1 MKIVKEES
9 KGADVEM
16 IDTSSAKTTAK
27 ANSWDVLCNIRSE
40 IQGTSEAEIEKKLRL
55 TINTLFKVLTNI

>member
-1 MKIVKEES
+1 
-9 KGADVEM
+9 M

-27 ANSWDVLCNIRSE
+27 ANSWDVLCNIKSE

>member
-16 IDTSSAKTTAK
+16 IDTSSVKPSAK
-27 ANSWDVLCNIRSE
+27 ANSWDVLCNISSE
-40 IQGTSEAEIEKKLRL
+40 IQGTSEAEIQ
-55 TINTLFKVLTNI
+55 